1 MIWSR
6 GSYYVFSQPPCRL
19 PGNYRFSSVRPKIF
33 ANPYTPQIAAE
44 VASPMSKIDEIV
56 MVSGNDG
63 SMSSEVTKLLAQ
75 LPPSVQALTGLDIT
89 KVSSLLAIRVG
100 FMSIFNE

>member
-1 MIWSR
+1 M
-6 GSYYVFSQPPCRL
+6 
-19 PGNYRFSSVRPKIF
+19 NKI
-33 ANPYTPQIAAE
+33 E
-44 VASPMSKIDEIV
+44 DIV

-89 KVSSLLAIRVG
+89 KVCNARWIR
-100 FMSIFNE
+100 FNFK

>member
-1 MIWSR
+1 M
-6 GSYYVFSQPPCRL
+6 
-19 PGNYRFSSVRPKIF
+19 N
-33 ANPYTPQIAAE
+33 
-44 VASPMSKIDEIV
+44 KIDEIV

-89 KVSSLLAIRVG
+89 KVSVIL
-100 FMSIFNE
+100 

>member
-1 MIWSR
+1 M
-6 GSYYVFSQPPCRL
+6 VHTTFSVSLHVGCLAIIDFPAFAL
-19 PGNYRFSSVRPKIF
+19 KIF

>member
-1 MIWSR
+1 MILSNFR
-6 GSYYVFSQPPCRL
+6 IPVYY
-19 PGNYRFSSVRPKIF
+19 
-33 ANPYTPQIAAE
+33 PYLLQLGIIGHYVLYPLYISLPQIAAE
-44 VASPMSKIDEIV
+44 VASPMNKIEDIV

-89 KVSSLLAIRVG
+89 KVCNARWIR
-100 FMSIFNE
+100 FNFK

>member
-1 MIWSR
+1 M
-6 GSYYVFSQPPCRL
+6 
-19 PGNYRFSSVRPKIF
+19 N
-33 ANPYTPQIAAE
+33 
-44 VASPMSKIDEIV
+44 KIDDIV

-89 KVSSLLAIRVG
+89 KVSHMKEFFVFFKYTEI
-100 FMSIFNE
+100 

>member
-1 MIWSR
+1 
-6 GSYYVFSQPPCRL
+6 
-19 PGNYRFSSVRPKIF
+19 
-33 ANPYTPQIAAE
+33 
-44 VASPMSKIDEIV
+44 MSKIDEIV

>member
-1 MIWSR
+1 M
-6 GSYYVFSQPPCRL
+6 
-19 PGNYRFSSVRPKIF
+19 N
-33 ANPYTPQIAAE
+33 
-44 VASPMSKIDEIV
+44 KIDDIV

-89 KVSSLLAIRVG
+89 KVNVILFLNLTLINKIRGV
-100 FMSIFNE
+100 

>member
-1 MIWSR
+1 
-6 GSYYVFSQPPCRL
+6 
-19 PGNYRFSSVRPKIF
+19 
-33 ANPYTPQIAAE
+33 
-44 VASPMSKIDEIV
+44 MSKIDEIV

-89 KVSSLLAIRVG
+89 KVSSLLKIRVG

>member
-1 MIWSR
+1 M
-6 GSYYVFSQPPCRL
+6 
-19 PGNYRFSSVRPKIF
+19 N
-33 ANPYTPQIAAE
+33 
-44 VASPMSKIDEIV
+44 KIDDIV

-89 KVSSLLAIRVG
+89 KALEQIPGVTRA
-100 FMSIFNE
+100 